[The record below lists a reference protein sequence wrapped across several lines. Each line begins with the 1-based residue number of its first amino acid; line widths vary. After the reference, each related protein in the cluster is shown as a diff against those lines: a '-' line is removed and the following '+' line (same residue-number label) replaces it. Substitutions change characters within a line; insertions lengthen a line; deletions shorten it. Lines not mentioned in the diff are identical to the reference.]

1 MIKGK
6 HTRIAGGAK
15 FWSGNTAMVGGL
27 ISKPVIINQQNFVSS
42 PSLPSWLTLTRLTAA
57 TRFDNTGTLVDVAAD
72 TARFDYA
79 YNGTSWANQG
89 LLLEKQSTNLQR
101 NSTGD
106 QLASWTVNSASNT
119 TLAAASTNFAGVSG
133 ARISGT
139 STGTNFSR
147 AILPAKAISVG
158 DVLTI
163 SFRASLGT
171 SGNIKCGFGVV
182 GSEGYHLNNGSWT
195 TGSAANYTISNAFG
209 VIENGIAR
217 VKYTLNV
224 NTAHAGLPSFV
235 GTNNSG
241 AVYNDIYWVQL
252 ENLPYASSFI
262 KTTSAQVTRAQ
273 DNLQLN
279 ISNYTGS
286 IKLTYKR
293 QDNDATESVWIDLTS
308 ATNPILTNSVAV
320 GIWLQNIAVYNRT
333 LTAQE
338 KANA

>member
-1 MIKGK
+1 MATVNEKAA
-6 HTRIAGGAK
+6 RIAK
-15 FWSGNTAMVGGL
+15 SGKASIEIWT
-27 ISKPVIINQQNFVSS
+27 SKPRIINQQNFVSS
-42 PSLPSWLTLTRLTAA
+42 PSMPNWLTLSRLTAA

-79 YNGTSWANQG
+79 YNGTGWVNQG

-101 NSTGD
+101 YSTGD
-106 QLASWTVNSASNT
+106 QYTNWNVNSASNT
-119 TLAAASTNFAGVSG
+119 TLSAAPTSFAGVSG
-133 ARISGT
+133 ARVSGT

-147 AILPAKAISVG
+147 AILPAKSISVG
-158 DVLTI
+158 DVLAI

-195 TGSAANYTISNAFG
+195 TGSSANYTISNALG
-209 VIENGIAR
+209 VIEDGIAR

-252 ENLPYASSFI
+252 ETLPYASSFI
-262 KTTSAQVTRAQ
+262 KTTNAQVTRPQ

-279 ISNYTGS
+279 FSNYTGS
-286 IKLTYKR
+286 VKFRYKR
-293 QDNDATESVWIDLTS
+293 QDTDAVETSWVDFINSTLPMLTS
-308 ATNPILTNSVAV
+308 NFNV
-320 GIWLQNIAVYNRT
+320 GIWLQGIEVYNRI